1 MRWLVLVLALGSI
14 APAQASSAQTQTVS
28 HYAPVPCASACPHW
42 DVSSWKDRVCN
53 GPQIPGS
60 YDQTYFDW
68 ESENGVA
75 NFKLDPLMDYDFFA
89 CTDTEPSQLVTWGG
103 IPLWP
108 PCDGL
113 GYPYIE
119 IFGCEDQMSIPQFA
133 VLHATGGETDRFFIR
148 SFNFSDI
155 ASVDIIF
162 DGPVIVTD
170 DSFAWPG
177 FATPGR

>member
-1 MRWLVLVLALGSI
+1 MKALVVGLIAVTSTVF
-14 APAQASSAQTQTVS
+14 APANAEVQILRHT
-28 HYAPVPCASACPHW
+28 APVPCASACPHW
-42 DVSSWKDRVCN
+42 DVIEVDRICN

-60 YDQTYFDW
+60 YDQTYFSW
-68 ESENGVA
+68 EGENGVA
-75 NFKLDPLMDYDFFA
+75 HFKLDPLVDYDFFA
-89 CTDTEPSQLVTWGG
+89 CTDTEPSRPVTWGG

-133 VLHATGGETDRFFIR
+133 VLEATDGETDRFFIR

-155 ASVDIIF
+155 TSVDIIF

-170 DSFAWPG
+170 DSFSWPG
-177 FATPGR
+177 FAAQGP